1 MNFDFSEEQNALQEL
16 SSQIFEGSSSFDRVE
31 LIEKSEKKFDES
43 LWNQLAEANLLGVAI
58 PEEFGGLG
66 FGLFELSI
74 LLEQHGRSV
83 APIPLLPT
91 LAMGALPI
99 IEFGSD
105 EQKSQILPKVTSGQ
119 CILTGAFQE
128 WGINNPLN
136 TSLNAEL
143 IDSRWHLTGSKPA
156 VPSAENADYFVVS
169 AQTAEDQI
177 SLFLVT
183 NPSKGIT
190 ITSSPTT
197 NRERHSQIDLEQTEA
212 ELLGDLGQGM
222 HAMVWILERVHTAI
236 AAVAVGCC
244 AKATEMMAEYT
255 SEREQFGRPL
265 SHNQAV
271 TQRAADCY
279 IGTDAMRLVLW
290 QAAWRLD
297 AGYPAAEEVRSA
309 KWWSAEIGQ
318 RVGHD
323 VQHLH
328 GGMGA
333 DIDYPVHRFFLW
345 VKQLENMLGGG
356 SYQLAEL
363 GKQIAAKAKAAAGV

>member
-1 MNFDFSEEQNALQEL
+1 M
-16 SSQIFEGSSSFDRVE
+16 
-31 LIEKSEKKFDES
+31 
-43 LWNQLAEANLLGVAI
+43 LGVAI

-190 ITSSPTT
+190 IT
-197 NRERHSQIDLEQTEA
+197 
-212 ELLGDLGQGM
+212 
-222 HAMVWILERVHTAI
+222 
-236 AAVAVGCC
+236 
-244 AKATEMMAEYT
+244 
-255 SEREQFGRPL
+255 
-265 SHNQAV
+265 
-271 TQRAADCY
+271 
-279 IGTDAMRLVLW
+279 
-290 QAAWRLD
+290 
-297 AGYPAAEEVRSA
+297 
-309 KWWSAEIGQ
+309 
-318 RVGHD
+318 
-323 VQHLH
+323 
-328 GGMGA
+328 
-333 DIDYPVHRFFLW
+333 
-345 VKQLENMLGGG
+345 
-356 SYQLAEL
+356 
-363 GKQIAAKAKAAAGV
+363 